1 MTSILHPGGMENNG
15 NVDDLVHTFGQMS
28 PQDLN
33 ITRVCLLP
41 STPGSAMDQKKSQ
54 SQLHFQAAS
63 AHRKA
68 SDHRRVRQGYV
79 NHPTSDSESF
89 HKRSTANTCLRR
101 GPVSAIYNNGFRK
114 QCVHPPPKH
123 TCMREEHFICR
134 STFL

>member
-41 STPGSAMDQKKSQ
+41 STAGSAMDQKKNQ

-63 AHRKA
+63 AHRKEGQA
-68 SDHRRVRQGYV
+68 GVCGPSHLRQ
-79 NHPTSDSESF
+79 
-89 HKRSTANTCLRR
+89 
-101 GPVSAIYNNGFRK
+101 
-114 QCVHPPPKH
+114 
-123 TCMREEHFICR
+123 
-134 STFL
+134 